1 MSENILGKKMATA
14 IKSKGCSYKTVI
26 ILERVVIVFSVNI
39 ILFTGNKIR
48 MCVRSTYVDKLDLQK
63 LFFLCFL
70 SS

>member
-1 MSENILGKKMATA
+1 MATA